1 MMRVKNRMDLAADAC
16 SCGGWLQH
24 WDNYS
29 RQRANFCMVIGC
41 DGKPE
46 AGAWV
51 QKEAEPDRL
60 YVVPLCKAC
69 AAKVGQTLEIVN
81 TVNLVSADTE
91 DTCVR
96 QKASSY

>member
-46 AGAWV
+46 AGGWV

-60 YVVPLCKAC
+60 VIVPLCKAC
-69 AAKVGQTLEIVN
+69 ADN
-81 TVNLVSADTE
+81 VNLVSAGTD
-91 DTCVR
+91 DTCGR
-96 QKASSY
+96 KKASGY